1 MAMTSTGY
9 FGRPIEAVTT
19 AEAALLAAMIEDRR
33 QDPWCN
39 PEGVADGRKRILQR
53 MLANG
58 SINEPAFT
66 AASAAPLTVVSGP
79 PAPCARN

>member
-19 AEAALLAAMIEDRR
+19 AEAALLAAMIE
-33 QDPWCN
+33 DPWCN